1 MDIDELL
8 KILDAM
14 PPEARKELEETVD
27 AAIGTAPFIPNPG
40 AQTDALLSEADI
52 LLFGGGS
59 GGGKALILNTKINT
73 ANRGPQTMETLKVG
87 DVVFGSDGLPTNVVA
102 KSEVFTPDVAYRV
115 TFNTGESFI
124 CDARHEWI
132 TMTSAERKSAS
143 RKTPEFREARKASRP
158 SRAKS
163 NPSKGKLQSDTTKK
177 NNSLR
182 KYNYSEP
189 PRPSA
194 RTTQEI
200 FETLTSKRGE
210 KNHSVQVMKPIQLP
224 SADLPI
230 DPYVF
235 GIWLGDGDKYHSR
248 IAMLDDDLQVLKPYL
263 DVYDFSYKEMKRPGR
278 KMLAAHS
285 KDLGKDLFR
294 LLETDW
300 SKSENEFVIKRIP
313 EVYFSS
319 SHEQRL
325 NLLRGLMDTDGT
337 ACRGRGDCEV
347 SFSDKDLIE
356 DVHRLLGTL
365 GIKST
370 IKVKELSKKNSRH
383 NDHYRLKFNT
393 DKRVFNLPRKAKLQ
407 NLTPKPEYVLR
418 RYIADVQPVE
428 PVPMQCIQVDNAD
441 HSYCLGDSFIVTH
454 NSALEVGCPSLYHH
468 TGIIF
473 RREATQ
479 LDGLIAFSHEVFE
492 KIPDASYN
500 KVEKLWTWGDGK
512 SLKFAGL
519 QQADDWR
526 KHAGNARDYMAFD
539 EAGEFLKEQV
549 FSLFA
554 WLRTTRPDQRCR
566 IILGTNPPRGG
577 DGQWL
582 LEEFDPWIKAERT
595 QRAQPGE
602 LRWSIIVRG
611 KTVWVDGPGE
621 HIVDGEPYIAMSRT
635 FIPSLVA
642 DNPYLANDKG
652 YKARVMALPE
662 PLRSQLLY
670 GDFTAD
676 QEDDE
681 KQVIPSEW
689 VRLAQARWID
699 TPPDDIPMTAVASDI
714 AQGGA
719 DRTVVQARHGAW
731 FGHFHTVP
739 GSQTPDGMT
748 AASEIMKQVKGQCRV
763 VVDAGG
769 GYGGDALTKL
779 AEAGIECYGFVSST
793 KSTRPSRN
801 GLYKFRNFKAEALW
815 ALRDALD
822 PNNGDDIALPPDPE
836 LLVEL
841 CAFRVKEWKSGASSV
856 AQQVVELEPKDKVK
870 ERLGRSPDKA
880 DTTIMLHYSHAVG
893 LRKPRVAQMREQ
905 MAAHQPQR
913 ILGGTSNLR
922 KGNNR
927 LDRLRGKGRK

>member
-52 LLFGGGS
+52 MLYGGS
-59 GGGKALILNTKINT
+59 AGSGKAVELSTKINT
-73 ANRGPQTMETLKVG
+73 LDRGQQTMETLQVG
-87 DVVFGSDGLPTNVVA
+87 DRVFGSDGLPTNVVA

-132 TMTSAERKSAS
+132 TLTSKERGKILSCSEEWRAK
-143 RKTPEFREARKASRP
+143 RRASRP
-158 SRAKS
+158 SRAKE
-163 NPSKGKLQSDTTKK
+163 NPSKGKLQSEAAKLS
-177 NNSLR
+177 NSTR
-182 KYNYSEP
+182 EYTYDEP
-189 PRPSA
+189 PKATA

-200 FETLTSKRGE
+200 FETLTIGKGK
-210 KNHSVQVMKPIQLP
+210 KNHSVEVMKASVLP
-224 SADLPI
+224 DANLPI
-230 DPYVF
+230 DPYTF
-235 GIWLGDGDKYHSR
+235 GVWLGDGDKYYGK
-248 IAMLDDDLQVLKPYL
+248 IAKGVDDIKEIKKHICSYKFVEKLIPRSGVDLTDLYCKEFKDDLFKT
-263 DVYDFSYKEMKRPGR
+263 
-278 KMLAAHS
+278 
-285 KDLGKDLFR
+285 
-294 LLETDW
+294 LEV
-300 SKSENEFVIKRIP
+300 SENSKGREYVIKRIP
-313 EVYFSS
+313 YEYFTASFA
-319 SHEQRL
+319 QRVE
-325 NLLRGLMDTDGT
+325 LLRGLMDTDGT
-337 ACRGRGDCEV
+337 VAKHNGACEIAL
-347 SFSDKDLIE
+347 SNKDLIE

-365 GIKST
+365 GIKCT
-370 IKVKELSKKNSRH
+370 IRTRYLSKKNPNH
-383 NDHYRLKFNT
+383 NDSHRIGFQT
-393 DKRVFNLPRKAKLQ
+393 SIPVFHMPRKAKLQ

-454 NSALEVGCPSLYHH
+454 NSALEVGCPALNHH

-479 LDGLIAFSHEVFE
+479 LDGLIAFSHEVFG
-492 KIPDASYN
+492 KIPGASYN
-500 KVEKLWTWGDGK
+500 KVEKLWTWDNGK

-519 QQADDWR
+519 QQQDDWR

-539 EAGEFLKEQV
+539 EAGEFTKDQI
-549 FSLFA
+549 FSLLG
-554 WLRTTRPDQRCR
+554 WLRTVRKDQRCR
-566 IILGTNPPRGG
+566 IILGTNPPRGQ
-577 DGQWL
+577 DGQWM
-582 LEEFDPWIKAERT
+582 LEEFDPWIRAEKT
-595 QRAQPGE
+595 DRAEYGE
-602 LRWSIIVRG
+602 LRWAVVAKG
-611 KTVWVDGPGE
+611 KTIWVDGPGE
-621 HIVDGEPYIAMSRT
+621 YEIDGEEYIAMSRT
-635 FIPSLVA
+635 FIRASLE
-642 DNPYLANDKG
+642 DNPFLTQDKS

-670 GDFTAD
+670 GDFTAG
-676 QEDDE
+676 QEDNPN
-681 KQVIPSEW
+681 QVIPSEW

-927 LDRLRGKGRK
+927 LNRLRGKGRK